1 MLKKLSLAALVAMG
15 SMSVASATDLSEAIK
30 GVNLK
35 GALRIRLYHESD
47 GSYKDEHGKVHDYTT
62 KWRTNAAFIFA
73 VPVSDELKLV
83 DRVSTETYI
92 RSDASNAGGSG
103 VNSFVQD
110 NVLFAK
116 YSKNG
121 LTVLAGKIPLATP
134 ITDTDLFGP
143 PTHGAGVLGTYKV
156 NDNLTVAAAG
166 MDAIVA
172 FKVNEDFKKATGN
185 NVYAAAAIYKSN
197 VADVQAWFFQVDD
210 VIDSDIVLSA
220 DIKALKDAG
229 VKIHVDYAQA
239 ELDDS
244 ISDDTQ
250 TYFNINASFKKDALS
265 AKLGYAVTGE
275 DGGIVVLDG
284 DSKLASVAATHQY
297 TGIANTGDNNMI
309 YAKLGYDVDEK
320 TSVYV
325 AYSGIDKVSHDKV
338 TTKTTKTT
346 TKVPV
351 LDENG
356 KKTKNYIETTTTE
369 TTSSTTTIK
378 DGSATEIEIG
388 AKYKYTKK
396 FTLSAYYSMA
406 TKINNG
412 DDNNEARV
420 EAIYKF

>member
-35 GALRIRLYHESD
+35 GALRIRLYNED
-47 GSYKDEHGKVHDYTT
+47 PDKGDSYN

-73 VPVSDELKLV
+73 VPVSDELKVV
-83 DRVSTETYI
+83 DRVSTETYV
-92 RSDASNAGGSG
+92 RGDDAQPATGKAANG
-103 VNSFVQD
+103 VNSSLAD

-121 LTVLAGKIPLATP
+121 LTVLAGKIPVATP

-143 PTHGAGVLGTYKV
+143 PSHGAGVLGTYKV
-156 NDNLTVAAAG
+156 NDKLTVAAAG
-166 MDAIVA
+166 IDALVA
-172 FKVNEDFKKATGN
+172 TDAVTVGASNT
-185 NVYAAAAIYKSN
+185 YAAAAIYKSN
-197 VADVQAWFFQVDD
+197 VADVQAWFFKVKDM
-210 VIDSDIVLSA
+210 IDSDIVLSA
-220 DIKALKDAG
+220 DVKALKDAG

-284 DSKLASVAATHQY
+284 DSKLASVAATEQADS
-297 TGIANTGDNNMI
+297 IANTKDNNMV

-320 TSVYV
+320 TNVYA
-325 AYSGIDKVSHDKV
+325 AY
-338 TTKTTKTT
+338 
-346 TKVPV
+346 
-351 LDENG
+351 
-356 KKTKNYIETTTTE
+356 
-369 TTSSTTTIK
+369 TTI
-378 DGSATEIEIG
+378 DNDSVDEIQVGGS
-388 AKYKYTKK
+388 YKYTKK
-396 FTLSAYYSMA
+396 FKLSAYYSMLSA
-406 TKINNG
+406 DKTYSTG
-412 DDNNEARV
+412 GDNNEARV